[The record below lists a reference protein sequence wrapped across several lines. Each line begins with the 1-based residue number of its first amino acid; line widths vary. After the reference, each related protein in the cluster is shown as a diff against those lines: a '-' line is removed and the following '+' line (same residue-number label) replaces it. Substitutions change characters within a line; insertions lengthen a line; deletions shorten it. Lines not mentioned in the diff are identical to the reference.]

1 MLLEHNLEKKTLC
14 CWKILKSEDVVG
26 TYFRKER
33 RLLGNIMIENVV
45 GK

>member
-1 MLLEHNLEKKTLC
+1 MLLEHNLEKALG
-14 CWKILKSEDVVG
+14 CWKILRSGDVVG

-33 RLLGNIMIENVV
+33 RLLGNMMIENVV